1 MLLPDPDPKSLPGRY
16 FRLMESGIAR
26 VDERMAAEPTTSLQ
40 SLESRPGWR
49 RFPSAILAAAV
60 LYTRQH
66 SANTRRGD
74 RRLLILAQRIG
85 DLLAAEHRRGLY
97 NSRQDHHRDTYMWL
111 DAYRLLERELGE
123 SRREEWKQALVENLT
138 RLASDVADRKD
149 Y

>member
-1 MLLPDPDPKSLPGRY
+1 MIGLAMLLALTLIPDPNVNSLPGRY
-16 FRLMESGIAR
+16 FWLMESGIAR
-26 VDERMAAEPTTSLQ
+26 VEERLADETSPTLQ

-97 NSRQDHHRDTYMWL
+97 NSRQD
-111 DAYRLLERELGE
+111 
-123 SRREEWKQALVENLT
+123 
-138 RLASDVADRKD
+138 
-149 Y
+149 